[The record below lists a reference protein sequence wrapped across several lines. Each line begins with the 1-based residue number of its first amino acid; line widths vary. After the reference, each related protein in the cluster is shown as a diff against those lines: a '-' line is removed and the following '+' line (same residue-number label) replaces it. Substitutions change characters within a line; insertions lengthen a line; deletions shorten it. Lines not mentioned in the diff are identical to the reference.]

1 MDPALELKF
10 KIDQVLHRCR
20 ADIDYC
26 IMDFAQSFDPS
37 QAKFLKPRTPLPQEP
52 RIPHESIPEMLLPSA
67 VPMEE
72 MSDGSLAVMN
82 SSSHHHRPTSP
93 SRAKR
98 VPADHIKVG
107 RKSPGN
113 AKKLKRPRSADS
125 AMFSEEEDDDRQ
137 QPVLARGDAIAL
149 EPKRHIIAKH
159 VEAAEADQNHPDDPF
174 KDEHGLDKAALDHDA
189 KDCHKSLFLQAE
201 DFLQRGEDLKQRMR
215 LTLEGDEEPFAL
227 SDLLHEE
234 GWARTITLHPI
245 FEYVTLTFIFINALW
260 MGYDTDMNSATTLA
274 DADIEFVIMENVF
287 CFYFLFEWLVRFSAF
302 KRKCLCYKDR
312 WFIFDTGLVCSAIL
326 ETWVL
331 SLIVVVTKLD
341 LAGSKAFIVLRL
353 ARLTRLAR
361 MARLLR
367 AAPQLLIMVKA
378 IMVSMRTVI
387 YALILLFVMVYVFA
401 IACTQLMEG
410 NTKEPGTAA
419 HDFFRT
425 VPMSMN
431 TLLLSGALP
440 DQQSL
445 ITQMQSE
452 SAVYYLMMLAF
463 LFFASLTV
471 MNMLIGIL
479 CDVISDVSATE
490 KEGMLIADVKRDLQD
505 LMVRADIFSDIEEQ
519 SFSRDAY
526 DRLLL
531 HPKSA
536 IVFSNLDVDIFGL
549 VDFADVIFATSH
561 TVSFEAFMDTV
572 MKLRG
577 TNNAT
582 VKDIMELRKLVTKEI
597 YEQSRKVE
605 RLLSNQNVLIK
616 GMSKNLM
623 RQVEEL

>member
-1 MDPALELKF
+1 
-10 KIDQVLHRCR
+10 
-20 ADIDYC
+20 
-26 IMDFAQSFDPS
+26 
-37 QAKFLKPRTPLPQEP
+37 
-52 RIPHESIPEMLLPSA
+52 
-67 VPMEE
+67 
-72 MSDGSLAVMN
+72 
-82 SSSHHHRPTSP
+82 
-93 SRAKR
+93 
-98 VPADHIKVG
+98 
-107 RKSPGN
+107 
-113 AKKLKRPRSADS
+113 
-125 AMFSEEEDDDRQ
+125 
-137 QPVLARGDAIAL
+137 
-149 EPKRHIIAKH
+149 
-159 VEAAEADQNHPDDPF
+159 
-174 KDEHGLDKAALDHDA
+174 
-189 KDCHKSLFLQAE
+189 
-201 DFLQRGEDLKQRMR
+201 
-215 LTLEGDEEPFAL
+215 
-227 SDLLHEE
+227 
-234 GWARTITLHPI
+234 
-245 FEYVTLTFIFINALW
+245 
-260 MGYDTDMNSATTLA
+260 
-274 DADIEFVIMENVF
+274 
-287 CFYFLFEWLVRFSAF
+287 
-302 KRKCLCYKDR
+302 
-312 WFIFDTGLVCSAIL
+312 
-326 ETWVL
+326 
-331 SLIVVVTKLD
+331 
-341 LAGSKAFIVLRL
+341 
-353 ARLTRLAR
+353 
-361 MARLLR
+361 
-367 AAPQLLIMVKA
+367 MVKA